1 MWEIFCYGSQ
11 FDESRENTYWR
22 ETVCMFNMWKEIQ
35 HQGELESTSDYSYDK
50 KALRDLATA
59 LKQLK
64 GDSNP
69 EDYYVLYERSL

>member
-1 MWEIFCYGSQ
+1 
-11 FDESRENTYWR
+11 
-22 ETVCMFNMWKEIQ
+22 MFNMWKEIQ